1 MQLLDVKI
9 LTKKIIIGII
19 IFLVPLAILA
29 GGLWFIQHA
38 S

>member
-9 LTKKIIIGII
+9 LTKKIIIGIV
-19 IFLVPLAILA
+19 IFLVPLIILA
-29 GGLWFIQHA
+29 GGLWFIQHH

>member
-9 LTKKIIIGII
+9 LTKKIIIGIV
-19 IFLVPLAILA
+19 IFLVPLIIVA
-29 GGLWFIQHA
+29 GGLWFIQHL